1 MKNTF
6 YKDENFCLQWEYWK
20 DDKVLIHCTVAGW
33 KLSSFKKGL
42 QVFGA
47 MQDFLVKEG
56 FTEMWTCT
64 PNPRFVKLLGGRY
77 VSEGIYENKEY
88 EVYKWDLIQ

>member
-20 DDKVLIHCTVAGW
+20 EDKVLLHCTVDNW
-33 KLSSFKKGL
+33 NLSVFKKGL
-42 QVFGA
+42 QVFGEL
-47 MQDFLVKEG
+47 QDLLVKENV
-56 FTEMWTCT
+56 FEIWTFT
-64 PNPRFVKLLGGRY
+64 PNPKFARLLGGKY

-88 EVYKWDLIQ
+88 EVYKWDLK